1 MNNEKLVETLNEITR
16 LINVIREEII
26 DTPVIDKQ
34 QLFESAEF
42 VSKLDNLVGVSVPVV
57 TPLNFRVANEQE
69 EIVANVLGGTAMHGA
84 TPTDI
89 LVNGVRIDVKQS
101 VQGESCYMNYN
112 TYYNLKHNLV
122 DAVLNIELESNK
134 TTISK
139 IVSWHLYGAS
149 KILRDFNDDSF
160 FHTKFPHKGD
170 VITYKTKNKD
180 KEKGKYRNVYPC
192 VMVAGEYVEIASRY
206 QWDNIFIP
214 YLVQNDLE
222 INIVDDKI
230 EYDESTVR
238 KLGHIGIKLSND
250 YIRLN

>member
-1 MNNEKLVETLNEITR
+1 M
-16 LINVIREEII
+16 
-26 DTPVIDKQ
+26 
-34 QLFESAEF
+34 FESAEF
-42 VSKLDNLVGVSVPVV
+42 VSKLDNLIGVSVPVV

-139 IVSWHLYGAS
+139 IAGWHLYGAS

-170 VITYKTKNKD
+170 VTTYKTKNKD
-180 KEKGKYRNVYPC
+180 KEKGQYRNVYPY
-192 VMVAGEYVEIASRY
+192 VMVDDEYVEIASKY